1 MMMQQMID
9 PVAWGATLLGL
20 FSISVAIG
28 ALRQPGTWAKM
39 IEEIEQSPALQMLC
53 GFAELFIGAAI
64 YLLSP
69 WHAHDILSMVM
80 KAIGGLM
87 MAEALVVMA
96 ISDLYFQIW
105 LKNLAAMKRGWPVA
119 TLVFG
124 AALAGA
130 GMLRFT

>member
-1 MMMQQMID
+1 MQHTID
-9 PVAWGATLLGL
+9 PVAWSATLLGL
-20 FSISVAIG
+20 FAVSVAIG
-28 ALRQPGTWAKM
+28 ALRQPGTWARM
-39 IEEIEQSPALQMLC
+39 IEEIEQSPALQMLS
-53 GFAELFIGAAI
+53 GFVELFVGAAI
-64 YLLSP
+64 YLLCA
-69 WHAHDILSMVM
+69 WNAQDLLSMAM

-124 AALAGA
+124 AVLAVA
-130 GMLRFT
+130 GMLRFS